1 MMRRIAA
8 LVFVLL
14 LVMAGTAFADQDVQL
29 KGTRYTLTL
38 PDGMK
43 YSPQNQT
50 DHNQSPYFQYAYFSS
65 ALEMD
70 VFMYDNGGVT
80 LRSLSE
86 SMKAKGYTVTI
97 QSVNGME
104 LLCYT
109 GVSDAADGADCI
121 GYVLMDGSQA
131 IEIAFWYATQDAMNQ
146 SADIINS
153 IR

>member
-1 MMRRIAA
+1 MKKWIAMILCLLLLGGAA
-8 LVFVLL
+8 L
-14 LVMAGTAFADQDVQL
+14 ADQQVALPGDH
-29 KGTRYTLTL
+29 YTLTL

-50 DHNQSPYFQYAYFSS
+50 DHNQSPYFQYAYYSS
-65 ALEMD
+65 VLEMD
-70 VFMYDNGGVT
+70 VFMYDNGGVS
-80 LRSLSE
+80 LRSLAE
-86 SMKAKGYTVTI
+86 SMKAKGLSVAI

-109 GVSDAADGADCI
+109 DVTDGADGASCI
-121 GYVLMDGSQA
+121 GYVLMDGNQA
-131 IEIAFWYATQDAMNQ
+131 VEIAFWYATQDAMNQ

>member
-1 MMRRIAA
+1 MKKWIALILCLLLLGSAA
-8 LVFVLL
+8 L
-14 LVMAGTAFADQDVQL
+14 ADQQVVLPGDH
-29 KGTRYTLTL
+29 YTLTL

-50 DHNQSPYFQYAYFSS
+50 DHQQSPYFQYAYYSS
-65 ALEMD
+65 VLEMD

-80 LRSLSE
+80 LRSLAE
-86 SMKAKGYTVTI
+86 SMKAKGLSVTI

-109 GVSDAADGADCI
+109 DVTDETDGASCI
-121 GYVLMDGSQA
+121 GYVLMDGNQA
-131 IEIAFWYATQDAMNQ
+131 VEIAFWYATQDAMNQ